1 MNEKENKK
9 TFFQRFRE
17 NLSRKE
23 SGRIPGQFT
32 ATDARN
38 LTAYGSCRKTLE
50 EIIKDEILR
59 LEDLIEYKARSH
71 ETIAITDIS
80 TLEKQV
86 YTGVQ
91 EHFKKKGFKVFC
103 KKFDE
108 ILMYEF
114 LVISW
119 NSSENNNNDKE
130 I

>member
-9 TFFQRFRE
+9 TFFQRIRE
-17 NLSRKE
+17 SLSRKE
-23 SGRIPGQFT
+23 SGRIPGQFS
-32 ATDARN
+32 AMDARN
-38 LTAYGSCRKTLE
+38 LTTYGSCRKTIE
-50 EIIKDEILR
+50 EIIKDEIIR
-59 LEDLIEYKARSH
+59 LEELIEYKARNR
-71 ETIAITDIS
+71 ETIAIIEIS
-80 TLEKQV
+80 TLEKQI
-86 YTGVQ
+86 YTGVK
-91 EHFKKKGFKVFC
+91 EHFLKKGFKVFC